1 MKLKNKFITFTLFLV
16 IAAITLTGLLVL
28 NNVEKQNINEAD
40 LKINDTLTGV
50 KRDLEQLKSEY
61 EEKVNAFAS
70 AERMALPTYILE
82 KYKNYDYF
90 TLSVID
96 ELKDSILESTLLFN
110 LALDFDEA
118 QVRSLNRELIVAV
131 EGQRQISESLVLNKD
146 NSFQINK
153 KAVMFL
159 KDGNKL
165 LLQAQAPI
173 MWKDKEVASLLLK
186 KYIDESYLTSLQKAQ
201 GINISISA
209 DNNILATTMGQSL
222 PDAVYSSDI
231 SEGIIR
237 NVDVK
242 GEEYSFGYYDLNIEN
257 VDKSSV
263 IVGLPMRAT
272 AEKLSQTRENFILSL
287 IISILLVSIL
297 INIYAR
303 KLIRPVE
310 DIIEATEE
318 LKEGNLKKKINYES
332 NDELGKL
339 VNKFNDM
346 ADSLQEYRNN
356 LFELKEFQE
365 NILESIKEAM
375 VVIDQNNE
383 IQAINAAMEQYLKKD
398 REFYLK
404 REINEMD
411 IFENLNLSF
420 WDTIKSDQKYTVKE
434 YSFNTKNKNH
444 IFNLKIYPL
453 NNNYKLTGAVIILEE
468 ITQKIELEKQLLLND
483 KLSSIG
489 RFTAGIAH
497 EINNPLGT
505 ISNFVETILFDEED
519 EEKIEYLK
527 SIRSE
532 TERIS
537 SIVNGLLNFS
547 RQSKSEFGLVD
558 IREVIELSLKIC
570 HYQKNYKEF
579 KIEKEYPEDTPY
591 IMGNFNQIQQVFI
604 NIITN
609 AFQSMEKGDKLNILV
624 RVTAEQNSLKIIF
637 KDNGSG
643 IESQYLQKIFDP
655 FFTTR
660 EEGKGVGLGLS
671 ISYGIIKN
679 HGGDITVES
688 EIGKGSTFVVSLPIY
703 KYKENI

>member
-16 IAAITLTGLLVL
+16 IVAITLTGLLVL
-28 NNVEKQNINEAD
+28 NDVEKQNINEAD

-50 KRDLEQLKSEY
+50 KRDLEQLQLEY
-61 EEKVNAFAS
+61 KEKVNAFAT
-70 AERMALPTYILE
+70 AERIALPTYILE

-90 TLSVID
+90 TPSVLD
-96 ELKDSILESTLLFN
+96 ELKESILESTLLFN

-118 QVRSLNRELIVAV
+118 QVRSIDSELIVAV
-131 EGQRQISESLVLNKD
+131 EGQRQISESLVLNSDD
-146 NSFQINK
+146 NFKNSK
-153 KAVMFL
+153 ESVMFL

-173 MWKDKEVASLLLK
+173 VWKDKEVAFLILK

-201 GINISISA
+201 GINISITA
-209 DNNILATTMGQSL
+209 DNSILATTMRQSL
-222 PDAVYSSDI
+222 PDSIYNNI
-231 SEGIIR
+231 SEEILR

-242 GEEYSFGYYDLNIEN
+242 GEEYSFGYYDLNIDN
-257 VDKSSV
+257 VSQSAV
-263 IVGLPMRAT
+263 IVGLPMSAT
-272 AEKLSQTRENFILSL
+272 AEKLSRTRENFIFAL
-287 IISILLVSIL
+287 IVSIL
-297 INIYAR
+297 VVSVLVTIYAR
-303 KLIRPVE
+303 RFTKPVE
-310 DIIEATEE
+310 EIIEATEE
-318 LKEGNLKKKINYES
+318 LKEGNLKKKINYKS

-346 ADSLQEYRNN
+346 ADSLQEYRDD
-356 LFELKEFQE
+356 LYELKEFQE

-375 VVIDQNNE
+375 VVIDQNNK
-383 IQAINAAMEQYLKKD
+383 IQSVNGAMEQYLNNN
-398 REFYLK
+398 REFY
-404 REINEMD
+404 INKKLIDMD
-411 IFENLNLSF
+411 IFKNLNLSF
-420 WDTIKSDQKYTVKE
+420 WETIKSNQKYTVKE
-434 YSFNTKNKNH
+434 YIFNTNNNSH

-453 NNNYKLTGAVIILEE
+453 NNNYQLTGAVIILEE
-468 ITQKIELEKQLLLND
+468 ITQKVELEKQLLLND

-505 ISNFVETILFDEED
+505 ISNFVETILFDED
-519 EEKIEYLK
+519 DKEKIEYLNN
-527 SIRSE
+527 IRSE
-532 TERIS
+532 TDRIS

-579 KIEKEYPEDTPY
+579 NIKKDYPEDTPY

-609 AFQSMEKGDKLNILV
+609 AFQSMQKGDKLNILV
-624 RVTAEQNSLKIIF
+624 KITEEHNLLKVIF

-643 IESQYLQKIFDP
+643 IESQHLQKIFDP

-688 EIGKGSTFVVSLPIY
+688 EVGKGSTFIVSLPIY
-703 KYKENI
+703 KYKDNI

>member
-16 IAAITLTGLLVL
+16 IVAITLTGLLVL

-40 LKINDTLTGV
+40 LKISDTLTGV

-70 AERMALPTYILE
+70 AERIALPTYILE

-90 TLSVID
+90 TPSVIN

-131 EGQRQISESLVLNKD
+131 EGQRQISESLVLNKE
-146 NSFQINK
+146 NSYQINK
-153 KAVMFL
+153 ESVMFL

-186 KYIDESYLTSLQKAQ
+186 KYIDESYLISLQKAQ

-209 DNNILATTMGQSL
+209 DNNVLVSTMGQSL
-222 PDAVYSSDI
+222 PDAVYRDNI
-231 SEGIIR
+231 FEGIIR
-237 NVDVK
+237 DVEVQ
-242 GEEYSFGYYDLNIEN
+242 GEKYSFGYYDLNIEN
-257 VDKSSV
+257 VDRSSV
-263 IVGLPMRAT
+263 IVGLPMSAT
-272 AEKLSQTRENFILSL
+272 AEKLSQTREDFILAL
-287 IISILLVSIL
+287 IISILLVAIL
-297 INIYAR
+297 VNIYAR

-310 DIIEATEE
+310 DIIAATDE
-318 LKEGNLKKKINYES
+318 LKEGNLKNKINYQS

-339 VNKFNDM
+339 VNKFNNM
-346 ADSLQEYRNN
+346 ADSLQEYRDN

-375 VVIDQNNE
+375 VVIDRKNKVQT
-383 IQAINAAMEQYLKKD
+383 INAAMEQYLNKD
-398 REFYLK
+398 RKFYLEK
-404 REINEMD
+404 EINEMD

-420 WDTIKSDQKYTVKE
+420 WETIKSDQKYTVKE
-434 YSFNTKNKNH
+434 YSFSTKNKNH

-468 ITQKIELEKQLLLND
+468 ITQKVELEKQLLLND

-519 EEKIEYLK
+519 QKKIEYLK

-532 TERIS
+532 AERIS

-579 KIEKEYPEDTPY
+579 KIVKEYPEDNTY

-624 RVTAEQNSLKIIF
+624 RVTAEQNLLKIIF

-688 EIGKGSTFVVSLPIY
+688 EAGKGSTFVVSLPIY